1 MVALL
6 VDMKVAM
13 LVGLKA
19 EQTDA
24 SMAARMAGP
33 WGTQSV
39 AKSALVVVGRL
50 VE

>member
-6 VDMKVAM
+6 VGQTVAM

-24 SMAARMAGP
+24 RMAARMAGL
-33 WGTQSV
+33 WGAQLV
-39 AKSALVVVGRL
+39 AKSALLMVGRL

>member
-39 AKSALVVVGRL
+39 AKSALVVVGPL